1 VRAKLAEVKV
11 ELRRRM
17 HQTIPEQ
24 GDWLAQ
30 VLRGAFAYYA
40 VPTNYAALADF
51 RAQVVWL
58 WRRALRRRSQKDG
71 TLWDRMTK
79 LANDYLPKPRI
90 LHPWPNQRFAAKH
103 PR

>member
-1 VRAKLAEVKV
+1 MRAKLAEVKV

-30 VLRGAFAYYA
+30 VPRGVFAYYA

-51 RAQVVWL
+51 RAQIV
-58 WRRALRRRSQKDG
+58 
-71 TLWDRMTK
+71 
-79 LANDYLPKPRI
+79 
-90 LHPWPNQRFAAKH
+90 
-103 PR
+103 